1 MNPAPNTTSLT
12 AVLLDR
18 DGTVIEDRHYLA
30 DPEGVTLLPG
40 AGQGLAALAAA
51 GARLFLVTNQS
62 GIGRGYFT
70 EADLHACND
79 RLGKLLGEYG
89 VTLTGT
95 AFCPHGPD
103 DGCACRKPAP
113 GMWLALRDRHGLCAA
128 ATAMVGDKPEDVAF
142 GRSAGLGL
150 VVLVLTGKGQAAA
163 RTLGVPVPEGDA
175 PVREPDPADLA
186 ARPDWPHAVARDLAA
201 AAAWLL
207 GRGTVR
213 ERDVSNSSG
222 SSGAPGASGA
232 SGTPG
237 SSPCAP
243 LPTDLSRSEPS

>member
-1 MNPAPNTTSLT
+1 MNRASTTIAFPG

-30 DPEGVTLLPG
+30 DPSGVTLLPG
-40 AGQGLAALAAA
+40 AARGLAALAAA

-62 GIGRGYFT
+62 GIGRGNFAET
-70 EADLHACND
+70 DLHACNA
-79 RLGKLLGEYG
+79 RLGDLLAEHG
-89 VTLTGT
+89 VSLADT

-142 GRSAGLGL
+142 GRDAGLGS

-175 PVREPDPADLA
+175 AVREPDPADLA
-186 ARPDWPHAVARDLAA
+186 SRPDWPHAVARDLAA

-207 GRGTVR
+207 GQATARQAAGVVGTAGT
-213 ERDVSNSSG
+213 EGTSG
-222 SSGAPGASGA
+222 DPGATEA
-232 SGTPG
+232 SPA
-237 SSPCAP
+237 AP
-243 LPTDLSRSEPS
+243 SFTDLSRSEPS

>member
-1 MNPAPNTTSLT
+1 MNPVSDTSLT

-18 DGTVIEDRHYLA
+18 DGTVIEDRHYLS
-30 DPEGVTLLPG
+30 DPVGVTLLPG

-70 EADLHACND
+70 EADLDACNA
-79 RLGKLLGEYG
+79 RMGELLGEYG
-89 VTLTGT
+89 VSLADA

-113 GMWLALRDRHGLCAA
+113 GMWQTLRDRHGLCAA

-142 GRSAGLGL
+142 GRDAGLGR

-163 RTLGVPVPEGDA
+163 RTLGIPVPEGDA
-175 PVREPDPADLA
+175 DVYEPAPADLA

-207 GRGTVR
+207 G
-213 ERDVSNSSG
+213 
-222 SSGAPGASGA
+222 
-232 SGTPG
+232 
-237 SSPCAP
+237 SSPGVSGVLGAAGSP
-243 LPTDLSRSEPS
+243 LSGPSFTDISRSEPS